1 MKILTCHRYDSI
13 VAGSRKSGLSLSWK
27 EPLPTPVYEIRHQ
40 SSVDSNP
47 YVSLESPPASPQL
60 SDSAPN
66 SLSRRKKLFTFSR
79 PPRSRDTDKFLD
91 ALSEQLGH
99 RVTLGDD
106 FIPGE
111 NDYEEVR
118 GRYVI
123 VDADACDSWSE
134 ASC

>member
-1 MKILTCHRYDSI
+1 M
-13 VAGSRKSGLSLSWK
+13 
-27 EPLPTPVYEIRHQ
+27 
-40 SSVDSNP
+40 DSNP
-47 YVSLESPPASPQL
+47 YVSLESPPPSPQL
-60 SDSAPN
+60 SDGALN

-111 NDYEEVR
+111 NDYEEVSMSLWMHVTA
-118 GRYVI
+118 GVEL
-123 VDADACDSWSE
+123 DAKWSSYHHIAMAAVNPACVSQLWV
-134 ASC
+134 